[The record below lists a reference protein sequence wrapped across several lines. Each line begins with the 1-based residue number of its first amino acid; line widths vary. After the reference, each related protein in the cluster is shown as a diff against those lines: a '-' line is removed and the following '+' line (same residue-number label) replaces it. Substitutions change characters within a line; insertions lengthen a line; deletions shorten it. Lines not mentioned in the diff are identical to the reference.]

1 MPSILLVTNDFGPRA
16 GGIETF
22 VIGLLERVPASQVLV
37 YTSFQE
43 DAAEYDLEW
52 LQNYQVQVIRDK
64 AKVLLPTPRVV
75 KALRMLI
82 KTHQIETVWFGAAAP
97 LAVSARWLKGAG
109 AKRTIALTH
118 GHEVWW
124 SKLWPFSIAIK
135 EIARQLD
142 YVTYLGAFTR
152 SALEPRFVEP
162 SKLVKI
168 APGIDTDH
176 FKPSDGKYLRTK
188 YNLADRPVII
198 SVGRLVHRKGQDRL
212 VEALPKV
219 LEKFPETT
227 LVFVGEGPHRKVLD
241 ELVEKNN
248 LQNNVL
254 FIGRIRY
261 EELPKYISMG
271 DLFAMPSRS
280 RLFGLEV
287 EGLGIVYLEAS
298 ACGLPVIG
306 GASGGAPDAVID
318 GKSGFV
324 VDGNDLDQISNRC
337 IQLLESAELRQSM
350 GRFGREWVEE
360 NWRWE
365 IWSKRFN
372 ELLELKN

>member
-22 VIGLLERVPASQVLV
+22 VIGLLERVPAAQVLV

-43 DAAEYDLEW
+43 DAAEYDQSW

-64 AKVLLPTPRVV
+64 TKVLLPTPRVIRE
-75 KALRMLI
+75 LRRLI
-82 KTHQIETVWFGAAAP
+82 QTNQIKTVWFGAAAP
-97 LAVSARWLKGAG
+97 LAVSARWLRGAG
-109 AKRTIALTH
+109 ANRIIALTH

-124 SKLWPFSIAIK
+124 SKLWPFSMAIR

-142 YVTYLGAFTR
+142 YVTYLGDFTKG
-152 SALEPRFVEP
+152 ALEPRFKQS

-168 APGIDTDH
+168 APGIDTNH
-176 FKPSDGKYLRTK
+176 FKPQDAQLLRDK
-188 YNLADRPVII
+188 HNLSNRPVII

-219 LEKFPETT
+219 LEQFPDTA
-227 LVFVGEGPHRKVLD
+227 LVFVGEGPHQKVLD
-241 ELVEKNN
+241 DLVKKHQ
-248 LQNNVL
+248 LQNNVF

-261 EELPKYISMG
+261 DELPNYIAMG
-271 DLFAMPSRS
+271 DIFAMPSRS

-318 GKSGFV
+318 GKTGFV
-324 VDGNDLDQISNRC
+324 VDGNDLDQISKRC
-337 IQLLESAELRQSM
+337 TQLLESAELRSEM
-350 GRFGREWVEE
+350 GGFGRKWIEE

-372 ELLELKN
+372 ELLAISN